1 MILQILLGL
10 SALNLLGN
18 FLNHFRIKKLILEQR
33 QTEDSLDSLGSST
46 PVQTLEKVEEDLNRR
61 LRMLQTSNFAP
72 KMGRRH
78 VQFINNPSKDD

>member
-18 FLNHFRIKKLILEQR
+18 FLNHFRIKRLMLQQR
-33 QTEDSLDSLGSST
+33 QTEDSLGSST
-46 PVQTLEKVEEDLNRR
+46 PIQTLEKVEEDLNQR

-78 VQFINNPSKDD
+78 IQFINNPNKDD

>member
-18 FLNHFRIKKLILEQR
+18 FLNHFRIKKLMMEQR
-33 QTEDSLDSLGSST
+33 QTEDSTNSSP

-61 LRMLQTSNFAP
+61 LRVLQTSNFAP
-72 KMGRRH
+72 KMGRQH
-78 VQFINNPSKDD
+78 IQFINNPRKDD

>member
-1 MILQILLGL
+1 MILQIILGL

-18 FLNHFRIKKLILEQR
+18 FLNHFRIKKLMMEQR
-33 QTEDSLDSLGSST
+33 QTEDSTNSSP

-61 LRMLQTSNFAP
+61 LRVLQTSNFAP

>member
-18 FLNHFRIKKLILEQR
+18 FLNHFRIKKLMLEQR
-33 QTEDSLDSLGSST
+33 QTKDSLGSST
-46 PVQTLEKVEEDLNRR
+46 PIQTLEKVEEDLNQR

-72 KMGRRH
+72 KMGRRYS
-78 VQFINNPSKDD
+78 QFINNPSKDD

>member
-18 FLNHFRIKKLILEQR
+18 FLNHFRIKKLMMEQR
-33 QTEDSLDSLGSST
+33 QTEDSTSSSP

>member
-18 FLNHFRIKKLILEQR
+18 FLNHFRIKKLMMEQR
-33 QTEDSLDSLGSST
+33 QTEDSTNSSP

-61 LRMLQTSNFAP
+61 LRVLQTSNFAP
-72 KMGRRH
+72 KMGRQH
-78 VQFINNPSKDD
+78 VQFINNPRKDD

>member
-18 FLNHFRIKKLILEQR
+18 FLNHFRIKKLMLEQR
-33 QTEDSLDSLGSST
+33 QTEDSLGSST

-72 KMGRRH
+72 KMGRRN

>member
-18 FLNHFRIKKLILEQR
+18 FLNHFRIKKLMMEQR
-33 QTEDSLDSLGSST
+33 QTEDSTSSSP

-61 LRMLQTSNFAP
+61 LRVLQTSNFAP
-72 KMGRRH
+72 KMGRQH
-78 VQFINNPSKDD
+78 VQFINNPRKDD

>member
-18 FLNHFRIKKLILEQR
+18 FLNHFRIKRLVLQQR
-33 QTEDSLDSLGSST
+33 QTEDSLVSST
-46 PVQTLEKVEEDLNRR
+46 PIQTLEKVEEDLNQR

-78 VQFINNPSKDD
+78 IQFINNPSKDD

>member
-18 FLNHFRIKKLILEQR
+18 FLNHFRIKRLMLQQR
-33 QTEDSLDSLGSST
+33 QTEDSLVSST
-46 PVQTLEKVEEDLNRR
+46 PIQTLEKVEEDLNQR

>member
-18 FLNHFRIKKLILEQR
+18 FLNHFRIKRLMLQQR
-33 QTEDSLDSLGSST
+33 QTEDSLVSST
-46 PVQTLEKVEEDLNRR
+46 PIQTLEKVEEDLNQR

-78 VQFINNPSKDD
+78 IQFINNPSKDD